1 MGAAQGNEGRPD
13 KTAAAI
19 TEREEEKEVER
30 ETGVSVTGGETRVTE
45 TIMHIEENTRT
56 GYTEREPHILSSGQ
70 RHIQTASQDKVQQ
83 SKQRNTTQLELN
95 RCLTLQ
101 DD

>member
-1 MGAAQGNEGRPD
+1 MGAAQGNEGGPD

-19 TEREEEKEVER
+19 TERAEEKEVER
-30 ETGVSVTGGETRVTE
+30 ETGVSVTGGETRVTQ

-56 GYTEREPHILSSGQ
+56 GYTQREPHTLSSGQ

-83 SKQRNTTQLELN
+83 GKQRNATQLELN
-95 RCLTLQ
+95 GRLTL
-101 DD
+101 